1 MAEVE
6 TASESHAPDKAS
18 TWSDCELENKRHHL
32 SVVVVP
38 AILPEK
44 HHRGFHRPFQDTQGD
59 MAQWVKV
66 FTSKFDDLGLIL
78 KITW

>member
-1 MAEVE
+1 MAGVE
-6 TASESHAPDKAS
+6 TALESHAPDEAS
-18 TWSDCELENKRHHL
+18 IGLTVSW

-44 HHRGFHRPFQDTQGD
+44 HHRGFHRPFQDTQGV

-66 FTSKFDDLGLIL
+66 FAFKFDDLGLIL
-78 KITW
+78 KLTW